1 MLSRSG
7 KRVVVINV
15 PCTYPPRPVNG
26 VLIGC
31 FLTPSL
37 EKGVHPASLVPELQR
52 LGYVIDVDAWK
63 ARQDPEGFLGDLYHA
78 LDRRFQVALHLMREH
93 SWDFFQLHVMETDR
107 INHFFWPAWVEE
119 DPAWGPRF
127 LDYYRR
133 IDQYVGELTAELGG
147 SLESGETTL
156 LVMSDHGFCTVR
168 NELYVNHWL
177 EREGYLRLPE
187 GAGRKLPQY
196 FPETLAYSL
205 IPGRIFVNLR
215 GREERGSVAPG
226 GPYEDLRER
235 LIQEISSLRDP
246 ETGTPMIRKVHRRE
260 EIYHGPFLE
269 RAADLIVEPEE
280 GFDPK
285 GNLDRSVL
293 AAPGDIGGMHTLDD
307 AFLLMYP
314 GELPERDWEITDV
327 MPGILRIM
335 GVELPPGL
343 DGRPW

>member
-1 MLSRSG
+1 
-7 KRVVVINV
+7 
-15 PCTYPPRPVNG
+15 
-26 VLIGC
+26 
-31 FLTPSL
+31 
-37 EKGVHPASLVPELQR
+37 
-52 LGYVIDVDAWK
+52 
-63 ARQDPEGFLGDLYHA
+63 
-78 LDRRFQVALHLMREH
+78 
-93 SWDFFQLHVMETDR
+93 
-107 INHFFWPAWVEE
+107 
-119 DPAWGPRF
+119 
-127 LDYYRR
+127 
-133 IDQYVGELTAELGG
+133 VGELTAELGG

-156 LVMSDHGFCTVR
+156 LVMSDHGFCRVR
-168 NELYVNHWL
+168 KELYVNHWL

-246 ETGTPMIRKVHRRE
+246 ETGSPMIRKVHRRE

-314 GELPERDWEITDV
+314 GDLPERDWGIVDV